1 MRKEYDLSKMKCR
14 PNPYAKRLKR
24 QMGPIQQIRALASRI
39 AQEISPQR
47 IILFG
52 SHAQGKA
59 GPDSDVD
66 LLVITDRPTGNDA
79 SLNLRRKVEY
89 SFPLDLI
96 VCDARRLARRIKAGD
111 FFLQDAVQ
119 FGKVL
124 YERTNC

>member
-1 MRKEYDLSKMKCR
+1 MSKNYRNREGMAPSAMKSK
-14 PNPYAKRLKR
+14 PKVLP
-24 QMGPIQQIRALASRI
+24 QIQALAGHI
-39 AQEISPQR
+39 AREVSPRR

-52 SHAQGKA
+52 SHARGQA

-66 LLVITDRPTGNDA
+66 LLVVTDRPEGCDA
-79 SLNLRRKVEY
+79 SLNLRRKIEY

-96 VCDARRLARRIKAGD
+96 VCDARRLKQRIKAGD

-124 YERTNC
+124 YERPDR